1 MADPRLIQSGITKK
15 TSNSEADPKSL
26 LKIKNMQVEGLQ
38 MVSKKIGL
46 LIIQCRLQEPTGRTC
61 EPIAVLGWTGWTP
74 SKPRADADL

>member
-1 MADPRLIQSGITKK
+1 
-15 TSNSEADPKSL
+15 
-26 LKIKNMQVEGLQ
+26 MQVEGLQ